1 MPAETPNYPAE
12 ITSFDL
18 PSSSMEP
25 KPAHNLISQSQKML
39 VTIVTPNFTV
49 TDKRPL
55 RPEVYLRQVFTQ
67 SIIASATISGMGAE
81 GN

>member
-1 MPAETPNYPAE
+1 MWSTY
-12 ITSFDL
+12 
-18 PSSSMEP
+18 
-25 KPAHNLISQSQKML
+25 QSQKML
-39 VTIVTPNFTV
+39 VTILTRNFTV

-55 RPEVYLRQVFTQ
+55 RPEVYMRQVFTQ